1 MKNLL
6 LTTTATVLLA
16 APAMAADMP
25 RPNPAPAP
33 VESYA
38 TPAPTVWQ
46 GFYAGLNAGGVFVTD
61 GYGTDLN
68 GYNAP
73 GETVPL
79 GDSNGFIGGAQIGY
93 NWQGAGNLVWG
104 IEGDIQY
111 LDYSASGI
119 SPSVPD
125 TFYAADADFLATLRA
140 RLGVATGFGLIYAT
154 GGLAYSD
161 LTYSVT
167 DNATA
172 APAGPATIAASAK
185 SDWGWTVGGGAEFM
199 LNNNWSVKGEY
210 LYVHFDGKTAT
221 GVSGGT
227 PFNFAFTD
235 TDMHIARVGL
245 NYKFGSM

>member
-1 MKNLL
+1 MKKLL
-6 LTTTATVLLA
+6 LTTSAIMLLA
-16 APAMAADMP
+16 APAIAADMP
-25 RPNPAPAP
+25 RPAPAPAP
-33 VESYA
+33 MESYS

-61 GYGTDLN
+61 GYATDIN
-68 GYNAP
+68 GYNTA
-73 GETVPL
+73 GETVAL

-111 LDYSASGI
+111 LDYSAAGV
-119 SPSVPD
+119 SPTIGD
-125 TFYAADADFLATLRA
+125 TFYAADADMLATLRA

-161 LTYSVT
+161 LEYSVT
-167 DNATA
+167 DTSTA
-172 APAGPATIAASAK
+172 APGTGTISASAK
-185 SDWGWTVGGGAEFM
+185 PDWGWTVGGGAEFM
-199 LNNNWSVKGEY
+199 LNNNWSVKAEY
-210 LYVHFDGKTAT
+210 LYVHFDGETAT

-227 PFNFAFTD
+227 PFNFAFDD
-235 TDMHIARVGL
+235 TEMHIARVGL